1 MKRVYEMKNGKER
14 EREKNVLPPEKKS
27 GRGRRNEW
35 KEEVTRKSSNIDDSH
50 NDDSH
55 ERTMKTE

>member
-1 MKRVYEMKNGKER
+1 MKRVYGTKNGKER
-14 EREKNVLPPEKKS
+14 EGEKNVLPSEKKP
-27 GRGRRNEW
+27 GRRRNEW

-55 ERTMKTE
+55 ERKMKRE